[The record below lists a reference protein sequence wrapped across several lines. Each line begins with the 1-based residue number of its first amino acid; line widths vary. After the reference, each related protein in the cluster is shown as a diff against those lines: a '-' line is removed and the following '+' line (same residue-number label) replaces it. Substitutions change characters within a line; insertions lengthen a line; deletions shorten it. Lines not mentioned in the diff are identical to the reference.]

1 MLRIYLEEKCQS
13 VTVRVEGKIAG
24 ESVETLEKFCRDLV
38 NQRQNVNLIIDLDDV
53 LIIDHKGEELLQHLY
68 RSGVTL
74 QGRGIH
80 SKYLVERIQQRV
92 AS

>member
-1 MLRIYLEEKCQS
+1 MLRIYLEEKCES

-24 ESVETLEKFCRDLV
+24 ESVEALERFCCDEV
-38 NQRQNVNLIIDLDDV
+38 GNRQDAKLIIDLDEV
-53 LIIDHKGEELLQHLY
+53 LIIDQKGEELLQHLY

-74 QGRGIH
+74 RGRGMH

>member
-1 MLRIYLEEKCQS
+1 MLRIYLEEKCES

-24 ESVETLEKFCRDLV
+24 ESVEALERFCC
-38 NQRQNVNLIIDLDDV
+38 NVVGNRHDAKLIIDLDEV
-53 LIIDHKGEELLQHLY
+53 LIIDQKGEELLQHLY

-74 QGRGIH
+74 RGRGMH

>member
-1 MLRIYLEEKCQS
+1 MLRIYLEEKCES

-24 ESVETLEKFCRDLV
+24 ESVETLEKFCCDLV
-38 NQRQNVNLIIDLDDV
+38 SARHNANLIIDLDEV
-53 LIIDHKGEELLQHLY
+53 LIIDQSGQELLQHLY

-74 QGRGIH
+74 RGRGMH